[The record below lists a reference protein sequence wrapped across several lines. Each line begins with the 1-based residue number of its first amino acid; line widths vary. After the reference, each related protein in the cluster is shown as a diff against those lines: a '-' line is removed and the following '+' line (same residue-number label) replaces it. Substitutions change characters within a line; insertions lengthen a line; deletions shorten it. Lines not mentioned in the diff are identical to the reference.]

1 MTAKAFPSLCENITE
16 SNMPRGLA
24 ERTVMAIKIYVDQG
38 HNPVNPNAGA
48 EGNGLREQD
57 LMYRIG
63 TELAG
68 LLRADGNY
76 EVRLSRP
83 TPQTQLGNNL
93 ASSLA
98 ARVNEANA
106 WGADYFI
113 SLHANASSS
122 PSAGGTEAYVFSV
135 PSTAASLA
143 RSITSSISDTVG
155 IRNRGVLAR
164 PSLYVLKKTQ
174 MPATLLELA
183 FISNPREAALMRDE
197 PDLFARAIY
206 RGIKN
211 YTGV

>member
-1 MTAKAFPSLCENITE
+1 
-16 SNMPRGLA
+16 
-24 ERTVMAIKIYVDQG
+24 MAIKIYVDQG

-63 TELAG
+63 VELAE
-68 LLRADGNY
+68 LLRADGGY

-83 TPQTQLGNNL
+83 SPTTQLGTNL

-113 SLHANASSS
+113 SLHANAAAS
-122 PSAGGTEAYVFSV
+122 PSAGGTEAYVFSI
-135 PSTAASLA
+135 PSSAASLA
-143 RSITSSISDTVG
+143 RSITASVSDRVG
-155 IRNRGVLAR
+155 IRNRGVFAR

-174 MPATLLELA
+174 MPAVLLETA
-183 FISNPREAALMRDE
+183 FISNPSEAALMRDDPE
-197 PDLFARAIY
+197 LFASAIY